1 MRRRNL
7 ASITNHVVNA
17 LIILKAERGEKIEI
31 RIKTNLVRNT
41 VSRCYRIAGLIKQ

>member
-7 ASITNHVVNA
+7 APITNHLVNA
-17 LIILKAERGEKIEI
+17 LIILKAEGGEKIEI